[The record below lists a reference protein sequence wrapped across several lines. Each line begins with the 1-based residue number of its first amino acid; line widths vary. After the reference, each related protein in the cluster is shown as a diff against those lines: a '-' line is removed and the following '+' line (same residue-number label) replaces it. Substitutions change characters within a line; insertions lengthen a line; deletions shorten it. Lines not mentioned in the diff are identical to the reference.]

1 MNLFQSSRMIKLI
14 SADFVEDTEFK
25 SNFSKE
31 ELEDLTEEK
40 FQWERHKP
48 SLEGEKEHFVFWS
61 LFIGQT
67 WVEGLGRER
76 RGR

>member
-40 FQWERHKP
+40 FQ
-48 SLEGEKEHFVFWS
+48 
-61 LFIGQT
+61 
-67 WVEGLGRER
+67 
-76 RGR
+76 